1 MTAAAE
7 PRRWWAWRLAAA
19 AAIAA
24 ILFARKSHALL
35 TPQFWAEDILVFFD
49 QALRLGPAAI
59 AEPYG
64 GYLHLL
70 PRLVAALGTQI
81 DPAGAPLLY
90 NAAAG
95 LIATAALA
103 SLVSPRT
110 GPLWLGFALALL
122 PTLLPHSGE
131 VFLNL
136 TNVQWFTALLFF
148 AALIKAAPASRGTSL
163 AEATA
168 LGVAGLTGPFGVLL
182 LPAFAWRAACER
194 SAHAM
199 RLLVAVAATAAVQL
213 WFLLR
218 APPSTPAQLRLDGEA
233 SLRILAD
240 RLGAQTFFAGGASV
254 SAALAVALLVV
265 LLAVT
270 AWAAGKSG
278 PHRAARITL
287 FVFPLV
293 MLALVLVRFRE
304 LLALFSSHDNGDRY
318 FFLARACL
326 GWLALLAAAGAA
338 SRGARIAW
346 LALPALAVV
355 AALTANF
362 RFRPWSDLR
371 WPEQA
376 AILRRGEPARI
387 PIQPEPWTYD
397 FPGRPRR

>member
-59 AEPYG
+59 LEPYG

-70 PRLVAALGTQI
+70 PRLVAGLGAQL
-81 DPAGAPLLY
+81 DPAMVPLLY

-95 LIATAALA
+95 VFATVALA

-110 GPLWLGFALALL
+110 GPLGLGLTLALL

-148 AALIKAAPASRGTSL
+148 AALIKTAPATRGASV
-163 AEATA
+163 AESAA
-168 LGVAGLTGPFGVLL
+168 LGVAGITGPFGVLL
-182 LPAFAWRAACER
+182 LPAFAWCAWRER
-194 SAHAM
+194 SAHTV
-199 RLLVAVAATAAVQL
+199 RLLIAVVATAAVQL
-213 WFLLR
+213 WFLLS
-218 APPSTPAQLRLDGEA
+218 APPSTPAQLRLDAAA

-240 RLGAQTFFAGGASV
+240 RLGAQTLLPGNAA
-254 SAALAVALLVV
+254 APALALALLLV
-265 LLAVT
+265 LLAV
-270 AWAAGKSG
+270 AVGAAVRPG
-278 PHRAARITL
+278 PQRVARVAL
-287 FVFPLV
+287 LAFPLV

-304 LLALFSSHDNGDRY
+304 LLALFQSHDNGDRY
-318 FFLARACL
+318 FWIARVCLA
-326 GWLALLAAAGAA
+326 WLAVLPAAGAA
-338 SRGARIAW
+338 TLRARAAW
-346 LALPALAVV
+346 LALPAIAVL
-355 AALTANF
+355 AALAGDF
-362 RFRPWSDLR
+362 RFRPWTDLR

-376 AILRRGEPARI
+376 ALLRRGAPVRI

-397 FPGRPRR
+397 FPGRPPR